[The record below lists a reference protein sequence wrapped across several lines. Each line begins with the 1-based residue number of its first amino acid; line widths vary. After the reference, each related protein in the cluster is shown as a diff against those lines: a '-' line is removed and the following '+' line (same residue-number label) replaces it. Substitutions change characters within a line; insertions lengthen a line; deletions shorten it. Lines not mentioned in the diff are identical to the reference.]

1 MITYKGTLN
10 VSAHEFYE
18 TLLLQ
23 ICADI
28 NQKTKRELTLKDIQK
43 GCRYRVK
50 KKVGNKI
57 QDSVIEVAKPEPD
70 HKVVT
75 TNTIDGVVYK
85 MVYEIEGIDDNHT
98 NVNYYQDNGG
108 KNEGFLARKLVE
120 RNMKS
125 RLKEFEKYIIKNRS
139 K

>member
-1 MITYKGTLN
+1 MITYKGTMN

-28 NQKTKRELTLKDIQK
+28 NQKTKRELTIKDIQK

-50 KKVGNKI
+50 RKVGNRI
-57 QDSVIEVAKPEPD
+57 QDSIIEVAKPETD
-70 HKVVT
+70 RKVIT
-75 TNTIDGVVYK
+75 TNTTDGIVYK
-85 MVYEIEGIDDNHT
+85 MIYEIEKIDDDHI
-98 NVNYYQDNGG
+98 NVVYYQDNGG
-108 KNEGFLARKLVE
+108 KNEGFFARKLVE

-125 RLKEFEKYIIKNRS
+125 RFKEFEKYIISNRN